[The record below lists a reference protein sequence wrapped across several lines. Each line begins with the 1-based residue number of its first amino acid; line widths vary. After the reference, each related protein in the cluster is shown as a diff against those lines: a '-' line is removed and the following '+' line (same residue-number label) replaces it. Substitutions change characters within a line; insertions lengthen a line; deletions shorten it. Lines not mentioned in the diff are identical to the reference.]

1 MKHLDTIKIF
11 NKNQTKFIAHRGL
24 SGLEKE
30 NTMCAFVSAGAR
42 SYYGMECDIHKTK
55 DNKYVVCHDENIK
68 RVSGIDVNI
77 NALTY
82 DEISKIELIDNFD
95 NTKKSYLTIPLFE
108 DYLDCAKKYN
118 KYCIIELKDDFLDD
132 DISTILNYINAIEYK
147 EKCIIISFSLSNL
160 VKVRQVDRTIK
171 MQYLVSEYSKNIL
184 DTCVMYNMGIDINYT
199 GLTKKI
205 IDDFHKF
212 GLDVNVWTVNDCDD
226 AIKFIDYGVDYITTN
241 ILE

>member
-1 MKHLDTIKIF
+1 MKYLDTVKIL
-11 NKNQTKFIAHRGL
+11 NKHNTKFVAHRGL

-30 NTMCAFVSAGAR
+30 NTMCAFISAGAR

-55 DNKYVVCHDENIK
+55 DDKYVVCHDENIK
-68 RVSGIDVNI
+68 RVSGIDANI
-77 NALTY
+77 SSLTY

-95 NTKKSYLTIPLFE
+95 NTKKPYLTIPLFK
-108 DYLDCAKKYN
+108 DYLDCSKKYN
-118 KYCIIELKDDFLDD
+118 KYCIIELEDDFLDD
-132 DISTILNYINAIEYK
+132 DIANILSLIKARDYQD
-147 EKCIIISFSLSNL
+147 KCIIISFSLSNL

-171 MQYLVSEYSKNIL
+171 MQYLVSDYTKSIL

-199 GLTKKI
+199 ILTKQI

-212 GLDVNVWTVNDCDD
+212 GLEVNIWTVNDCDE